1 LLCEAPSCITLPL
14 RFCHPAATIGICG
27 VNRLLIG
34 FFSGDD
40 VAVEQV
46 ADGLLLVVDG
56 ESHELSRERALSLRE
71 AIGEGLERRETFFR
85 TAGHYRAD
93 GSYVVIRR
101 GADSSGNR
109 QVFDSLGALRDLFTD
124 LPATF
129 DADAVGESAAASGS
143 RRHLLVRHFAEHP
156 AFDCRLVNE
165 RPLRAR
171 KRPDERETD
180 SA

>member
-1 LLCEAPSCITLPL
+1 M
-14 RFCHPAATIGICG
+14 
-27 VNRLLIG
+27 
-34 FFSGDD
+34 
-40 VAVEQV
+40 EQV

-71 AIGEGLERRETFFR
+71 AIGEGLERREKLFR

-101 GADSSGNR
+101 GADSAGNR
-109 QVFDSLGALRDLFTD
+109 QVFDSFEVLGDLFSD

-129 DADAVGESAAASGS
+129 DADAIGENAPVSGS

-171 KRPDERETD
+171 KVPDESGTDPASPGTATKPRE
-180 SA
+180 